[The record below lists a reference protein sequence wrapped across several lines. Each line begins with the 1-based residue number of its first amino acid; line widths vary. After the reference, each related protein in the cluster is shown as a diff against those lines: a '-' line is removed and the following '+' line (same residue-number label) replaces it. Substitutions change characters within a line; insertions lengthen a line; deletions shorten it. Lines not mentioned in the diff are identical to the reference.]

1 VSRVARQLEGLL
13 ESRGG
18 RREVAGRERL
28 LALAIAEIGG
38 GRRVGVRPR
47 GGEEQGGRDQARQWD
62 ARGHI
67 DRA

>member
-62 ARGHI
+62 TRGHI